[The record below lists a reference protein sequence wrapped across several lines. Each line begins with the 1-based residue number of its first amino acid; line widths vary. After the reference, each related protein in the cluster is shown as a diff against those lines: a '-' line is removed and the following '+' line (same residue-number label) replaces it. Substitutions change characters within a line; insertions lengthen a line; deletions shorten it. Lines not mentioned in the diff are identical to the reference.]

1 MSQNEIIVTT
11 ISNPFSGDKDV
22 KQVPCTGEPVFHYLP
37 VTDEEITIIHNGHMI
52 PQEQFSQLCPQPGD
66 SIVIRPVISGGGGG
80 GNEGGKSLLKTV
92 AFVALSVF
100 TMGVGSAITAGFWGA
115 SVAASSWSF
124 GAWLTAASIGF
135 IGSKLINQLLPTPG
149 MKKEDPTYS
158 WGGLQAMQ
166 GQGNPVPI
174 TYGSVRT
181 AGQIISQHITTDPN
195 DGKSYLN
202 VLLSGGEGEVEI
214 SDVQI
219 NGTPVGN
226 FPGVSCI
233 TCMGTNDQEI
243 IPGFGDTYA
252 DQFFSQ
258 ELTGDPYTQTTEG
271 DGGTGLEITIDFPNG
286 LWHYTNGYSN
296 SESTTVK
303 IKAQYCIEDG
313 EPNKKWVDWSE
324 WTINEKHESS
334 FRKTYRIDGL
344 APGRY
349 SVKVWCSYKAGTDS
363 YYNIKPYWTCLSHIV
378 EDNFCRP
385 GRALL
390 GIQALAT
397 DKLSGGMPQITWVQ
411 TRKYVWVWDPN
422 PEVNQYVQQDA
433 DNPAWACYD
442 LLHRCKQLKDIHT
455 GEYIYTPK
463 GVDVSRIDYQAFKN
477 WADYCNDIVAV
488 VDGEP
493 EKRCRVDI
501 ILDTAQSLWDALCP
515 IEAVGRG
522 KVIIKGTQYSCICD
536 KPSDP
541 VQLFN
546 VSNIGI
552 DSFNETFMGS
562 KDRANALEVTF
573 TNKDKDYQRD
583 IVFVAADGYDNSEI
597 MQKPVQVTL
606 NGITRYRQAYR
617 EAKYRLSLNKYL
629 TRTVSFS
636 ADIDAIAC
644 TVGDVI
650 LVQHDVPQWGIGG
663 RVVAATANTVT
674 LDKPVTLEAN
684 KTYQIMIRLSTTD
697 ELVTRTVSGVSEDGK
712 TLTIADVFAAIPQQG
727 DLFSFGEVDKVAKP
741 FRVMNITRD
750 GDLRRK
756 ITALEYVDAVY
767 TEATDIPVIDY
778 NRERADFIEVTDLSA
793 QEETFRQKD
802 GTMVSQIRCK
812 WYLPRRRAD
821 GFVVYYSSDD
831 GKTWTYCTTATIP
844 EAIIPNVRTGETY
857 LVKVCT
863 MRSPVVSLGEISAP
877 VYISGKDQPPSDVP
891 KLSLIQM
898 GENIKAVIVEP
909 DDPDI
914 NCYELRMGSSWDNSI
929 RIKYFTGDNT
939 TFEAPMNG
947 SLVFWVKAIDNSR
960 NPSAN
965 ATKYAI
971 NVSGLKP
978 KNIIYDSTEHIS
990 MDISKWQATGM
1001 YRDYWGYLRM
1011 QSKERVDDYQT
1022 FDQVLAVIPHMVDAP
1037 TVDLPKI
1044 DLGEGVIEAECYYI
1058 DFWGE
1063 VHLKSIERVDD
1074 YVTFDEVLAVNP
1086 LHLVEP
1092 RAAMQ
1097 TLMGV
1102 DIDWNSNH
1110 VVRLDTEYRVR
1121 VDGDGWSNWTIY
1133 SERQFFGRRVQ
1144 IRLLPKSLD
1153 GVSGVII
1160 RGGKVNIDVPDI
1172 EDIIEN
1178 VPIEAVKTK
1187 IHFHRKFYTIPKSI
1201 EAYTR
1206 DLAGKLTANRIDPNT
1221 ITNADCDLEI
1231 LGDNDNPIAGKLELM
1246 RIRGY

>member
-1 MSQNEIIVTT
+1 
-11 ISNPFSGDKDV
+11 
-22 KQVPCTGEPVFHYLP
+22 
-37 VTDEEITIIHNGHMI
+37 
-52 PQEQFSQLCPQPGD
+52 
-66 SIVIRPVISGGGGG
+66 
-80 GNEGGKSLLKTV
+80 
-92 AFVALSVF
+92 
-100 TMGVGSAITAGFWGA
+100 
-115 SVAASSWSF
+115 
-124 GAWLTAASIGF
+124 
-135 IGSKLINQLLPTPG
+135 
-149 MKKEDPTYS
+149 
-158 WGGLQAMQ
+158 
-166 GQGNPVPI
+166 
-174 TYGSVRT
+174 
-181 AGQIISQHITTDPN
+181 
-195 DGKSYLN
+195 
-202 VLLSGGEGEVEI
+202 
-214 SDVQI
+214 
-219 NGTPVGN
+219 
-226 FPGVSCI
+226 
-233 TCMGTNDQEI
+233 
-243 IPGFGDTYA
+243 
-252 DQFFSQ
+252 
-258 ELTGDPYTQTTEG
+258 
-271 DGGTGLEITIDFPNG
+271 
-286 LWHYTNGYSN
+286 
-296 SESTTVK
+296 
-303 IKAQYCIEDG
+303 
-313 EPNKKWVDWSE
+313 
-324 WTINEKHESS
+324 
-334 FRKTYRIDGL
+334 
-344 APGRY
+344 
-349 SVKVWCSYKAGTDS
+349 
-363 YYNIKPYWTCLSHIV
+363 
-378 EDNFCRP
+378 
-385 GRALL
+385 
-390 GIQALAT
+390 
-397 DKLSGGMPQITWVQ
+397 
-411 TRKYVWVWDPN
+411 
-422 PEVNQYVQQDA
+422 
-433 DNPAWACYD
+433 
-442 LLHRCKQLKDIHT
+442 
-455 GEYIYTPK
+455 
-463 GVDVSRIDYQAFKN
+463 
-477 WADYCNDIVAV
+477 
-488 VDGEP
+488 
-493 EKRCRVDI
+493 
-501 ILDTAQSLWDALCP
+501 
-515 IEAVGRG
+515 
-522 KVIIKGTQYSCICD
+522 
-536 KPSDP
+536 
-541 VQLFN
+541 
-546 VSNIGI
+546 
-552 DSFNETFMGS
+552 
-562 KDRANALEVTF
+562 
-573 TNKDKDYQRD
+573 
-583 IVFVAADGYDNSEI
+583 
-597 MQKPVQVTL
+597 
-606 NGITRYRQAYR
+606 
-617 EAKYRLSLNKYL
+617 
-629 TRTVSFS
+629 
-636 ADIDAIAC
+636 
-644 TVGDVI
+644 
-650 LVQHDVPQWGIGG
+650 
-663 RVVAATANTVT
+663 
-674 LDKPVTLEAN
+674 
-684 KTYQIMIRLSTTD
+684 
-697 ELVTRTVSGVSEDGK
+697 
-712 TLTIADVFAAIPQQG
+712 
-727 DLFSFGEVDKVAKP
+727 
-741 FRVMNITRD
+741 
-750 GDLRRK
+750 
-756 ITALEYVDAVY
+756 
-767 TEATDIPVIDY
+767 
-778 NRERADFIEVTDLSA
+778 
-793 QEETFRQKD
+793 
-802 GTMVSQIRCK
+802 
-812 WYLPRRRAD
+812 
-821 GFVVYYSSDD
+821 
-831 GKTWTYCTTATIP
+831 
-844 EAIIPNVRTGETY
+844 
-857 LVKVCT
+857 

-877 VYISGKDQPPSDVP
+877 VSITGKDQPPSDVP